1 MMLNQIQAMLEQLV
15 ATGKADRSVLELVQ
29 KAAADPNTMTVLLEK
44 LSTIGGDIEEPL
56 DIEDYYSD
64 GDGSLYA
71 QRWDISPYNPFARMG
86 ISFDSLD
93 RKTQFFV
100 LFGEWQRRETEG
112 MMSLTNGDL
121 AAAEDTFNECLARAN
136 QIDVN
141 ELRARSYEGLMRV
154 AEKRDDRDEVLRCL
168 EKIEEIRDLA

>member
-1 MMLNQIQAMLEQLV
+1 MLDQIQMMLEKLV
-15 ATGKADRSVLELVQ
+15 ATGKADKSMLDLMQ
-29 KAAADPNTMTVLLEK
+29 KAATNPDAMTALLEQLK
-44 LSTIGGDIEEPL
+44 AIGGDIEEPL
-56 DIEDYYSD
+56 NIEDYYVE
-64 GDGSLYA
+64 GDGTRYTQCWATGPL
-71 QRWDISPYNPFARMG
+71 NPFASSG
-86 ISFDSLD
+86 ISFDLLD

-121 AAAEDTFNECLARAN
+121 PEAEATFKECLERAD

-154 AEKRDDRDEVLRCL
+154 AEKQDDPDETLRWL
-168 EKIEEIRDLA
+168 DKIEEVRGLV